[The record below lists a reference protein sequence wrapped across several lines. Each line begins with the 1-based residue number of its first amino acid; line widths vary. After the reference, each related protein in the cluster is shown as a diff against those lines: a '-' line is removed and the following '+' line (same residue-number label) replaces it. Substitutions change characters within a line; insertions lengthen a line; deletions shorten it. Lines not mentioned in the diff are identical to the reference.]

1 MRYATL
7 SHFVFFFRETEV
19 EQKDKEDR
27 ALFGPDLERTCICE
41 VPGQVPCPGFVALPK
56 EMTGK
61 YQAALRRGEIEED

>member
-1 MRYATL
+1 M
-7 SHFVFFFRETEV
+7 

-27 ALFGPDLERTCICE
+27 ALFGTDLERTCICE